1 MTIDYQRIY
10 HTGVRVP
17 SLDAAMAELGGPLGL
32 TWAEVR
38 ESEQAVWTP
47 DRGQHTVPLRYT
59 YSCEGPQHLELL
71 EGEAGSV
78 WDGREQPGVH
88 HIGVWADDVG
98 AEAAAALAAGWTC
111 AAAQKSPDDGFGV
124 FAYVVPPS
132 GMIVE
137 LVQASVRPMFDQWW
151 ADGLATAA
159 RDAAS

>member
-1 MTIDYQRIY
+1 MAIDYQRIY

-17 SLDAAMAELGGPLGL
+17 SLRPAMDELGSQLNL

-38 ESEQAVWTP
+38 QNDQQVWTP
-47 DRGQHTVPLRYT
+47 ERGLHSVPLTYT

-78 WDGREQPGVH
+78 WDGREHPGVH
-88 HIGVWADDVG
+88 HIGVWVDDVA
-98 AEAAAALAAGWTC
+98 AEAEEALRSGWTC
-111 AAAQKSPDDGFGV
+111 AASQTAPDDGFGV

-137 LVQASVRPMFDQWW
+137 LVNAAVLPHFEQWW
-151 ADGLATAA
+151 ADGLAAA
-159 RDAAS
+159 TD